1 MIKPAKAGFFMS
13 SVWDLSTH
21 AVDLLDHQ
29 TRESGFLC
37 PALGHDATSD
47 ASNVAFTPLFSFGAL
62 RASA

>member
-21 AVDLLDHQ
+21 GVDLLDHQ